1 MDHNPPLSGLP
12 FHPCPARKRKKIQD
26 QMFAVME
33 CLNDSTLHYKHEVQ
47 SATFTQSPDRPH
59 PLSKPT
65 VPTQQLLTGRP
76 RLSRGSS
83 GITFDPI
90 TEYYYC
96 QKCSISFETR
106 AKGLKHASK
115 EHNIQIQFP
124 CNYCDMKF
132 FSKYSLKLHMKGVK
146 DEGGKHKCKMC
157 NFKSCKKIGLTFHIE
172 SHPVIEKVSP
182 NQFEKV

>member
-65 VPTQQLLTGRP
+65 VLTQQLLTGRP

-83 GITFDPI
+83 GITFDPN
-90 TEYYYC
+90 T
-96 QKCSISFETR
+96 Q
-106 AKGLKHASK
+106 LPH
-115 EHNIQIQFP
+115 H
-124 CNYCDMKF
+124 F
-132 FSKYSLKLHMKGVK
+132 FSKFAIFNGIFV
-146 DEGGKHKCKMC
+146 
-157 NFKSCKKIGLTFHIE
+157 NKKWIYYQNRPGLTWNKF
-172 SHPVIEKVSP
+172 
-182 NQFEKV
+182 

>member
-1 MDHNPPLSGLP
+1 MDHDLPLSGLP

-33 CLNDSTLHYKHEVQ
+33 CLNDATLHYKHEVQ

-65 VPTQQLLTGRP
+65 VLTQQLLTGRP

-96 QKCSISFETR
+96 QKCSISFETI
-106 AKGLKHASK
+106 SK
-115 EHNIQIQFP
+115 FN
-124 CNYCDMKF
+124 
-132 FSKYSLKLHMKGVK
+132 
-146 DEGGKHKCKMC
+146 
-157 NFKSCKKIGLTFHIE
+157 
-172 SHPVIEKVSP
+172 SHVIIVI
-182 NQFEKV
+182 